1 LHEEAFFGKK
11 INDLVMI
18 DNYARINRMGSAEA
32 RTDLCN
38 ECLQKI
44 DNAWDRMTKNQ
55 TVFLEAEAPS
65 SVKAC
70 GPYDGMLALGA
81 TVLAQG
87 SVLWSKHDVQT
98 RLKKMTLIPRDQ
110 VAQKKDEAML
120 GGQRS

>member
-1 LHEEAFFGKK
+1 
-11 INDLVMI
+11 
-18 DNYARINRMGSAEA
+18 MGSAEA

-44 DNAWDRMTKNQ
+44 ENAWDRMIENQ
-55 TVFLEAEAPS
+55 KVFLEAGAPS

-70 GPYDGMLALGA
+70 GPYDGMLALSA

-98 RLKKMTLIPRDQ
+98 RLKKMTLIPRGQ
-110 VAQKKDEAML
+110 VAQKKDEVMP